1 MSPPCYRLPLCRP
14 LCKTRTVYEGR
25 WISMREN
32 EYGKGISNSIQSYES
47 VHRNSRAKGNDVDA
61 AYIIAKLFIG
71 SKQYFI
77 LIKEYRIPVAQFC
90 LAFPHGMVNEGE
102 TTADAGVRELLEETG
117 LNVNKVLSCSE
128 GSQLLVPTFSDV
140 SVQFVTAEV
149 SESDLDNIATKQKL
163 DDGEFI
169 EHALHF
175 IRVVP
180 MRISFCGQCVT
191 IAYEM
196 MGSDLDNIATKQ
208 KLDDGEFIEVVI
220 VECRSLLQFVQQASE
235 TMNVE
240 AVLYSFAIGYAMSH

>member
-1 MSPPCYRLPLCRP
+1 MDIETLR
-14 LCKTRTVYEGR
+14 
-25 WISMREN
+25 
-32 EYGKGISNSIQSYES
+32 SYES

-169 EHALHF
+169 E
-175 IRVVP
+175 
-180 MRISFCGQCVT
+180 
-191 IAYEM
+191 
-196 MGSDLDNIATKQ
+196 
-208 KLDDGEFIEVVI
+208 VVI